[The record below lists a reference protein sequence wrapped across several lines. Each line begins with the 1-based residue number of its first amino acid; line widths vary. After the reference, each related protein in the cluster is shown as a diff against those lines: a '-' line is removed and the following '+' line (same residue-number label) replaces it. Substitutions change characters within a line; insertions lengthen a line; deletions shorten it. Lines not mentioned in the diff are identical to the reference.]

1 MHTPL
6 PPVLL
11 LGGLNLL
18 RAIGFAGLPAVV
30 ATRDARDPAL
40 ASRYC
45 AGRWLLPPGKNRE
58 ATAESVLAA
67 GDSLMKASGR
77 KPLLVYGNDAW
88 LDLIYA
94 HREAIESRFEV
105 LLNEPELAARLIDKD
120 RFEILAHERGVA
132 IPKRYTFGEE
142 LEGVDRPLIAKP
154 RIRLGYEMPAELVE
168 LFGHQGKARIFKD
181 GPEALA
187 DPLARQC
194 AEQLAFQEYIPG
206 DDRELW
212 SFHGFCGRDGH
223 LAASFCG
230 RKVRTF
236 PANTG
241 MSTCLEV
248 VRCDGLDAFGRDTVA
263 RLGLRGVFKVDIKR
277 DPRDGSF
284 RVLEVNARYNMWHH
298 VAAKNGIN
306 LPAVAYNYLVH
317 GTSPGLSESPY
328 GTSYRWVCVRL
339 DAAAYRQL
347 SRRGELTFRAWIT
360 SLLRGPKVY
369 ELFSWSDPLPMLRA
383 AKNRVVDAVRRRI
396 RRVPFLQRWHATA
409 S

>member
-1 MHTPL
+1 MHPL

-45 AGRWLLPPGKNRE
+45 AGRWLLPSGKDRE
-58 ATAESVLAA
+58 TTAESVLAA

-88 LDLIYA
+88 LDLIYS

-105 LLNEPELAARLIDKD
+105 LLNEPALAARLIDKD

-132 IPKRYTFGEE
+132 IPRRYTFGEE
-142 LEGVDRPLIAKP
+142 LEAIDRPLIAKP

-168 LFGHQGKARIFKD
+168 LFGPQGKARIFRD
-181 GPEALA
+181 GREALA

-194 AEQLAFQEYIPG
+194 AGQLAFQEYIPG
-206 DDRELW
+206 DDRELY

-223 LAASFCG
+223 LLASFCG

-241 MSTCLEV
+241 MSTCLEMV
-248 VRCDGLDAFGRDTVA
+248 HCDGLDAFGRDTVA

-284 RVLEVNARYNMWHH
+284 RVLEVNARFNMWHH

-306 LPAVAYNYLVH
+306 LPAVAYDYLVH
-317 GTSPGLSESPY
+317 GAAPALAESSH

-347 SRRGELTFRAWIT
+347 SSRGELTFRAWIA

-369 ELFSWSDPLPMLRA
+369 ELFSWSDPHPMLRA
-383 AKNRVVDAVRRRI
+383 AKNRVVDALTRRLA
-396 RRVPFLQRWHATA
+396 RVPFLQRWHATA